1 MLEAIRDCDAPRF
14 EVLNET
20 DRKVLDFFVREEEVS
35 LEQAFLAL
43 RKSEEIETKDAL
55 RKRLDNLATIGFV
68 RKVLVKRG
76 RTRVVK
82 YSLPN
87 TLKRILGSS

>member
-1 MLEAIRDCDAPRF
+1 
-14 EVLNET
+14 VLG
-20 DRKVLDFFVREEEVS
+20 FFVREEEVS

-43 RKSEEIETKDAL
+43 RKSEDMETKDAL

-76 RTRVVK
+76 RTRVAK